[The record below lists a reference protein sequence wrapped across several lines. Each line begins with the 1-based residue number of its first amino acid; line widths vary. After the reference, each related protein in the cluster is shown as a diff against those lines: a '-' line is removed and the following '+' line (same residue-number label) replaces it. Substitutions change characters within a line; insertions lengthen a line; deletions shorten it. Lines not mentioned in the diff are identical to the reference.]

1 MAHKI
6 CFINQKGG
14 VGKTT
19 TTMQAAAYLFTK
31 KGKRV
36 LMIDMDPQGNLTS
49 CVGVNTDGENTVSE
63 LLLGEA
69 KFEETVTKTPYGD
82 IIPSDSSLGYRE
94 MEISGKVGRELLLFQ
109 ALKDKLGEYDSVLID
124 CPPAINTFTYNVF
137 MVADSVVVVSEVGF
151 FSARGC
157 GKMIDTVRQAVG
169 VYDRDIHIAGILFTK
184 NNHTKLAREI
194 REQVEIVSNEY
205 GVRVFNTLIGTFPAP
220 VGESQALCKSLF
232 DYAPKHKVTTQ
243 YANAIE
249 EIIDAVENKEE
260 K

>member
-19 TTMQAAAYLFTK
+19 TTMQTAAYLTTK
-31 KGKRV
+31 KDKKV
-36 LMIDMDPQGNLTS
+36 LMIDMDPQGNLTT
-49 CVGVNTDGENTVSE
+49 CVGVDTEGENTVSE

-69 KFEETVTKTPYGD
+69 KFEETIKSTPYGD
-82 IIPSDSSLGYRE
+82 IIPSDSALGYRE

-109 ALKDKLGEYDSVLID
+109 ALKDKLGAYDYVLID

-137 MVADSVVVVSEVGF
+137 MVADSVVVVSEVGL

-194 REQVEIVSNEY
+194 REQVELVSNEY

-232 DYAPKHKVTTQ
+232 DYAPKHKVSAQ
-243 YANAIE
+243 YAAAIE
-249 EIIDAVENKEE
+249 EIIESVSEE
-260 K
+260 E